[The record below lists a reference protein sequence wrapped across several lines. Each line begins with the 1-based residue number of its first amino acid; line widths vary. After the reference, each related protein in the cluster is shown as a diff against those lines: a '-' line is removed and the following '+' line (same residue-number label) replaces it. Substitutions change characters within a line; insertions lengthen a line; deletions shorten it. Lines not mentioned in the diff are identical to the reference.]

1 MLLYPKNNAEA
12 TIPPTWHRDFRRFPF
27 GRPGPIDGSSDHPSP
42 ALPLPQRVAVELE
55 LLEHRR
61 DAGHLGATC
70 RTPGRS
76 GRSSASSRP
85 LQRMHRPSGARSVPR
100 DARTQEGRRR
110 EGRRRLCRGRLT
122 RARADCRMHGT
133 FAPFRR
139 HGAGPGYGG
148 CDRVR
153 RTARGRHAG
162 AAFHKC
168 LVCDTIPPAWRSSSR
183 RHSSTGSMASLTRS
197 PWHESSPG
205 FDGQSMARS
214 ETGNLSDADSR
225 RCAFIT
231 ALATGS
237 TSHASRRER
246 S

>member
-1 MLLYPKNNAEA
+1 M
-12 TIPPTWHRDFRRFPF
+12 RRYCCDRIDIVAPSMDAP
-27 GRPGPIDGSSDHPSP
+27 RPAARAAAPDGSAAAAAGTAIRWRRSWGTGRSP
-42 ALPLPQRVAVELE
+42 R
-55 LLEHRR
+55 
-61 DAGHLGATC
+61 GATC

-100 DARTQEGRRR
+100 DARTQEGGRR
-110 EGRRRLCRGRLT
+110 EGRRRLCHGRLT

-153 RTARGRHAG
+153 RTARGRHAE
-162 AAFHKC
+162 AAFHQC

-183 RHSSTGSMASLTRS
+183 RRSSTGSMASLTRS
-197 PWHESSPG
+197 PWHEWLPG